1 MQESNIITDIRTS
14 KLKLISKVYIWSV
27 VMEPLLYFILAP
39 QNITGIGANFAR
51 IFQFI
56 VVASLCMK
64 LFSSKRAKIPNCFS
78 PLNKN
83 FTYYFIFAITKN

>member
-1 MQESNIITDIRTS
+1 MKESNIITDIRTS

-27 VMEPLLYFILAP
+27 VMEPLFYFILAP

-56 VVASLCMK
+56 VVASLFLK
-64 LFSSKRAKIPNCFS
+64 LFSYKRVRIPNF
-78 PLNKN
+78 
-83 FTYYFIFAITKN
+83 FRDF